1 MFSAWDP
8 PPPIPTLGAPG
19 GERAELGP
27 CGLVRSHFSRPSG
40 AKCGGGGV
48 VRPLCFHDFGIL
60 SRSRS
65 GTAGGPESIPSLW
78 T

>member
-1 MFSAWDP
+1 MFSAWNP
-8 PPPIPTLGAPG
+8 PTPTLGAPG

-27 CGLVRSHFSRPSG
+27 CGFVRSHFSRPSG
-40 AKCGGGGV
+40 VKLGEGGV
-48 VRPLCFHDFGIL
+48 VRPLCSHDFGIL

-65 GTAGGPESIPSLW
+65 GTAWGPESIPSLR